1 MHPAEV
7 AGLEQVRKRNQIKVK
22 GLGFSLGTE
31 SVFANNV
38 EMMTTQ
44 FYSKE
49 GLTGYRLIE
58 ELENYSAVQC
68 IPTLLLAGH
77 GFGSSLA
84 GKARDA
90 IAKGSKWRDEGKG
103 FYLDAPGASITG
115 LLKDKIESG
124 RIRFCQDRCEIYL
137 HACSIS
143 NAFAS
148 TLARTTGCH
157 VVASDFKVSPVS
169 PTYGV
174 DVIRHPTTSQRKFP
188 NNGEYEQV
196 WFTSGPGTFWEYLP
210 NGDRKEIGQTYWGTL
225 LLLRFRHSGYG
236 LEFIG

>member
-1 MHPAEV
+1 
-7 AGLEQVRKRNQIKVK
+7 
-22 GLGFSLGTE
+22 
-31 SVFANNV
+31 
-38 EMMTTQ
+38 
-44 FYSKE
+44 
-49 GLTGYRLIE
+49 
-58 ELENYSAVQC
+58 
-68 IPTLLLAGH
+68 
-77 GFGSSLA
+77 
-84 GKARDA
+84 
-90 IAKGSKWRDEGKG
+90 
-103 FYLDAPGASITG
+103 

-157 VVASDFKVSPVS
+157 VVAADFKVSPVS

-210 NGDRKEIGQTYWGTL
+210 NGDRKEIGQTFIFDPDYL
-225 LLLRFRHSGYG
+225 LP
-236 LEFIG
+236 